1 MRKKVPYIEQMEHSE
16 CGLAC
21 LGMVLGYYGYHVTLS
36 ELRNK
41 FGTSKKGTSLY
52 HLVEMGEETHLKG
65 KVYKA
70 DYDVLSQISCP
81 AILFW
86 ENKHYVVLERINKSN
101 ISIVD
106 PLNGRRKVSPETFK
120 NSYSGYVLKFETDEK
135 FVTKKKE
142 LKLNFLLQHILM
154 HKNIL
159 ISIMLV
165 AFLLQGIGLVIPK
178 LTQWVVDKIIVPNNA
193 EYTNILGIS
202 VLGLFLFYQVF
213 AMLRGYLITILQTRM
228 DSSLMSAF
236 ISKLFSL
243 KYSFFEARTSGELI
257 YRANSNVIIRQILS
271 SRMISL
277 IIDMVL
283 IIGYAIMMFYM
294 QLELS
299 LLVVL
304 LCSIITG
311 ITLLSTRLMK
321 KLSDQNIIVQTK
333 TQSYL
338 TESIHGIC
346 DVKILGAEKKVFNHW
361 HRLFHNQL
369 KASQKQ
375 NLFSTTLES
384 FSSGI
389 QFITPLIL
397 LWVGSIFILKGEF
410 TIGELL
416 GFSALATSFM
426 VPIISMG
433 NTYSQL
439 LLLGAY
445 VQRLQDVMES
455 ESENID
461 GHKIKNIQGEIEFK
475 DVSFKYDH
483 FGSEILSKVNLKVA
497 AGEKVAIVGPS
508 GSGKSSLAKLLL
520 GLYSPT
526 NGQVIV
532 DGKPLEELNLHVL
545 RSQMGAVLQ
554 ETRLSHGNIIENIQ
568 TLDNQTLDNQISLER
583 VVGASQLADIH
594 EEILKQ
600 PMGYYTMISEG
611 GSNFSGGQKQRLL
624 LARALANDPKILILD
639 EATSALDN
647 LSESRVQQNLRALD
661 CTQIIIAHRLSTV
674 RDADRIIVL
683 KDGKIQ
689 EIGNHQELLKREGI
703 YHQLYTIQEEH
714 QNEEVAI

>member
-21 LGMVLGYYGYHVTLS
+21 LGMILGYHGYHVTLS

-52 HLVEMGEETHLKG
+52 HLLEMGDSTHLKG

-70 DYDVLSQISCP
+70 DSDALNKIPCP
-81 AILFW
+81 AIIFW
-86 ENKHYVVLERINKSN
+86 ENKHYVVLEQIEEKY

-106 PLNGRRKVSPETFK
+106 PLNGRRKISIEEFS
-120 NSYSGYVLKFETDEK
+120 NSYSGYVLKFEPDEN
-135 FVTKKKE
+135 FVTKEKK
-142 LKLNFLLQHILM
+142 LKLNFLVKHILM
-154 HKNIL
+154 HRKIL
-159 ISIMLV
+159 ISILLV
-165 AFLLQGIGLVIPK
+165 SFLLQGIGLVIPK
-178 LTQWVVDKIIVPNNA
+178 LTQWVVDKVIVPQNT
-193 EYTNILGIS
+193 EYITIMGLS
-202 VLGLFLFYQVF
+202 VLGLFLFHQTF
-213 AMLRGYLITILQTRM
+213 SILRGYLITRLQTLM

-243 KYSFFEARTSGELI
+243 QYSFFEARTSGELI

-271 SRMISL
+271 SRAISL
-277 IIDMVL
+277 IIDMIL
-283 IIGYAIMMFYM
+283 IVGYAIMMFYL
-294 QLELS
+294 QWRLG

-311 ITLLSTRLMK
+311 ITLLSTRLIK
-321 KLSDQNIIVQTK
+321 KLSDQSLTVQTK

-346 DVKILGAEKKVFNHW
+346 DVKVLGAEKKVFNHW
-361 HRLFHNQL
+361 HQLFHNQL
-369 KASQKQ
+369 KTSQKQ
-375 NLFSTTLES
+375 NFLSTTLES
-384 FSSGI
+384 FSAGI

-397 LWVGSIFILKGEF
+397 LWIGSIFILKGEF

-426 VPIISMG
+426 VPIVSMG
-433 NTYSQL
+433 TTYSQL
-439 LLLGAY
+439 LFLGAY
-445 VQRLQDVMES
+445 IQRLQDVMDSES
-455 ESENID
+455 ESID
-461 GHKIKNIQGEIEFK
+461 GHKFKDFQGKIEFK
-475 DVSFKYDH
+475 DVSFKYDY
-483 FGSEILSKVNLKVA
+483 FGNEILSEINLTIEP
-497 AGEKVAIVGPS
+497 GEKVAIVGPS

-526 NGQVIV
+526 NGHVSI
-532 DGKPLEELNLHVL
+532 DGRLLETLNLHAL

-554 ETRLSHGNIIENIQ
+554 ETRLSHGSIIENIQ
-568 TLDNQTLDNQISLER
+568 ILDNQISQEK
-583 VVGASQLADIH
+583 VVRASKLADIY

-624 LARALANDPKILILD
+624 LARALVNEPKILILD

-647 LSESRVQQNLRALD
+647 LSESRVQQNLRTLN

-674 RDADRIIVL
+674 IDADRIVVL

-689 EIGNHQELLKREGI
+689 EMGNHQELLKKEGI
-703 YHQLYTIQEEH
+703 YHQLYTIQEENR
-714 QNEEVAI
+714 NEEVAI

>member
-1 MRKKVPYIEQMEHSE
+1 MRKRVPYIEQMEHSE

-21 LGMVLGYYGYHVTLS
+21 LGMVLGYYGYNVTLS

-52 HLVEMGEETHLKG
+52 HLIEMGEETHLKG

-70 DYDVLSQISCP
+70 DCDALSQISCP

-86 ENKHYVVLERINKSN
+86 ENKHYVVLESINKSN
-101 ISIVD
+101 FAIVD
-106 PLNGRRKVSPETFK
+106 PLNGRRKVSPEIFK
-120 NSYSGYVLKFETDEK
+120 SSYSGYVLKFETDEK

-178 LTQWVVDKIIVPNNA
+178 VTQWIVDKIILPNNA
-193 EYTNILGIS
+193 EYTSILGVS

-213 AMLRGYLITILQTRM
+213 SIFRGYLITILQTRM
-228 DSSLMSAF
+228 DSSIMSAF

-283 IIGYAIMMFYM
+283 IIGYAIMMFCI
-294 QLELS
+294 QWKLG
-299 LLVVL
+299 LLVVS

-311 ITLLSTRLMK
+311 ITLLSTRLIK
-321 KLSDQNIIVQTK
+321 KLSDQNLVVQTK

-346 DVKILGAEKKVFNHW
+346 DIKILGAEKKVFNHW
-361 HRLFHNQL
+361 HQLFHNQL

-375 NLFSTTLES
+375 NFLSTTLES

-426 VPIISMG
+426 VPIVSMG

-439 LLLGAY
+439 LLLVAY
-445 VQRLQDVMES
+445 IQRLQDVMDSES
-455 ESENID
+455 ESID
-461 GHKIKNIQGEIEFK
+461 GHKVKNIQGEIEFK

-483 FGSEILSKVNLKVA
+483 FGSEVISKINLRVK
-497 AGEKVAIVGPS
+497 AGEKIAIVGSS

-526 NGQVIV
+526 NGQVFI
-532 DGKPLEELNLHVL
+532 DGRPLEELNLHAL

-554 ETRLSHGNIIENIQ
+554 EARLNHGSVIENIQ
-568 TLDNQTLDNQISLER
+568 ILDNQISLEK
-583 VVGASQLADIH
+583 VVNAAQLADIH

-624 LARALANDPKILILD
+624 LARALANEPKILILD

-647 LSESRVQQNLRALD
+647 LSESRVQQNLRTLD

-683 KDGKIQ
+683 EDGEIQ

-703 YHQLYTIQEEH
+703 YYQLYTIQEEN
-714 QNEEVAI
+714 QNEELAI